1 MANFAGT
8 FHAQIF
14 RRINFRCKRNARAC
28 RCVGADERRGE
39 KVSCGSGTHHRVVEI
54 GRANFSKSLSIIQH
68 TKNNNISFKHLLR
81 LDCRSRTSYYLIV
94 IHLVTQISIRRW
106 ATETN
111 SLHFK
116 FLVVPESSKTE
127 DTKEESAGLV
137 EPNPETELNNSDDN
151 TSEVKKER
159 NVEEDV
165 KRMSEERWPNV
176 NGVYDAQGEWHEWN
190 EITYSY
196 SYENSE
202 LIILPYTVCLIN
214 LCGQQYVTEST
225 SN

>member
-1 MANFAGT
+1 
-8 FHAQIF
+8 
-14 RRINFRCKRNARAC
+14 
-28 RCVGADERRGE
+28 
-39 KVSCGSGTHHRVVEI
+39 
-54 GRANFSKSLSIIQH
+54 
-68 TKNNNISFKHLLR
+68 
-81 LDCRSRTSYYLIV
+81 
-94 IHLVTQISIRRW
+94 
-106 ATETN
+106 
-111 SLHFK
+111 
-116 FLVVPESSKTE
+116 VPESRKTE

-137 EPNPETELNNSDDN
+137 EENPDTELNESNGSPVK
-151 TSEVKKER
+151 VKKER

-165 KRMSEERWPNV
+165 TKMSEEKWPNV

-214 LCGQQYVTEST
+214 LRGEQFVTEST